1 MGLLDGTDR
10 DYYQGRDHG
19 NYQFTSLDEIIT
31 QFEIAYVGE
40 DKIISRVRRADIAF
54 HAQRAL
60 QELSF
65 DTFKSTKAHEI
76 SLPPS
81 LSMIL
86 PRDYVNYTKISTVDS
101 AGIKHPLYPINST
114 SNPFNVK
121 QLDDGSYS
129 FLAGEELINNSEFDA
144 SLNETWEYSPAAGGN
159 AGAHQGWEVDD
170 SPIPIYSAQ
179 YKKDKVGI
187 VGGQLQFE
195 SFWFDSHGVLGW
207 GRTYGVWQEVD
218 VAHADLLDLSAVG
231 TSAESISDNEG
242 LACKNGVIRVGVSS
256 KSPTERAAEYGVK
269 QSVGP
274 YSSTPKVIADAFGA
288 HTQQYS
294 VHDNPA
300 HLDLGYIEWND
311 GTTSQKELIEIPVDK
326 YDRVWVWIQS
336 HSPWQE
342 HAIGSYTSLVH
353 PDYDPDYQPTSGPYV
368 NFKAGQGWNIAPGYE
383 LQPSPNVST
392 FFKPSINAIDS
403 VKMTTTT
410 QPNTLR
416 GSADGKSVAQRNYSS
431 IASTN
436 NNTNEYTDDT
446 YWPLDGSR
454 FGLDPQQSQANGSF
468 YIDTRLGKINFS
480 SNISGKTVILDYI
493 SDSLGTD
500 EEMQVH
506 KFAEEAMYKWIA
518 HAILSTRA
526 NVQEYVVQRFKKER
540 FAAIRTAK
548 LRLSNIKLEEI
559 TQILRGKSK
568 QLKH

>member
-10 DYYQGRDHG
+10 EYYQGRDHG

-65 DTFKSTKAHEI
+65 DTFKSTKAYEI
-76 SLPPS
+76 LLPPS
-81 LSMIL
+81 LSMVL

-101 AGIKHPLYPINST
+101 AGIKHPLYLTNST
-114 SNPFNVK
+114 SNPFNIK

-129 FLAGEELINNSEFDA
+129 FLAGEELINNTDFSSPLDG
-144 SLNETWEYSPAAGGN
+144 TWEYTPGAGGHSGSWN
-159 AGAHQGWEVDD
+159 GSTLDD
-170 SPIPIYSAQ
+170 STSIYSARYQ
-179 YKKDKVGI
+179 FDKVEI
-187 VGGQLQFE
+187 VGGQLQFK

-218 VAHADLLDLSAVG
+218 VAHADLLDLSAIG
-231 TSAESISDNEG
+231 TSATSISDNAG

-256 KSPTERAAEYGVK
+256 KSPAERAAEYGVRE
-269 QSVGP
+269 SVGP
-274 YSSTPKVIADAFGA
+274 YSSTPKSVADVFGA
-288 HTQQYS
+288 HNQQYS
-294 VHDNPA
+294 VHDNPE

-326 YDRVWVWIQS
+326 YDKVWVWIQS

-342 HAIGSYTSLVH
+342 HAIGSFTSLVN
-353 PDYDPDYQPTSGPYV
+353 PDYDPDYQPTSGPYQT
-368 NFKAGQGWNIAPGYE
+368 FKAGQGWNIAPGYE
-383 LQPSPNVST
+383 LQPLPNHST
-392 FFKPSINAIDS
+392 FIIPSTNAIDN
-403 VKMTTTT
+403 VRMTTST
-410 QPNTLR
+410 QPNKLR
-416 GSADGKSVAQRNYSS
+416 GSADGKSVAQRNYE
-431 IASTN
+431 STTPISN
-436 NNTNEYTDDT
+436 NENIYTTDN
-446 YWPLDGSR
+446 YWPIDGSR
-454 FGLDPQQSQANGSF
+454 YGLDPQQGQANGSF

-500 EEMQVH
+500 DEMQVH
-506 KFAEEAMYKWIA
+506 KFAEEAMYKCIA
-518 HAILSTRA
+518 YSILSTRA
-526 NVQEYVVQRFKKER
+526 NTQEYLVQRFKKER